1 MEFYWPTQDAD
12 SDGDYDGKLSFEEF
26 CSLFKELASR
36 PELRRL
42 FYLYSSKME
51 WWTVQDLQRFLQ
63 TEQGECILFTHT
75 HTYTYTHSHTHT
87 P

>member
-1 MEFYWPTQDAD
+1 MSFSILHSKNSSCVHVVFLILQDAD

-26 CSLFKELASR
+26 CALFKELASR

-51 WWTVQDLQRFLQ
+51 WWTVHDLQRFLQ
-63 TEQGECILFTHT
+63 TEQGT
-75 HTYTYTHSHTHT
+75 
-87 P
+87 